1 MENHFFM
8 LFINSR
14 TTRDYYENCA
24 KRTTNLASI
33 NKTQMRS
40 TPIAF
45 PPLEEQNAIVE
56 KVNGLMSLCDQLE
69 KEIENKETTQMQ
81 WMQSCLREVFQV
93 ESTEEPFLPIAAE
106 PRERYGKE

>member
-1 MENHFFM
+1 M

-14 TTRDYYENCA
+14 VTRDYYESCA

-45 PPLEEQNAIVE
+45 PPLGEQTAIVE
-56 KVNGLMSLCDQLE
+56 KVNSLIALCDHLE
-69 KEIENKETTQMQ
+69 QEIENHQTAQEQ
-81 WMQSCLREVFQV
+81 WMQSCLREEV
-93 ESTEEPFLPIAAE
+93 
-106 PRERYGKE
+106 KN

>member
-1 MENHFFM
+1 M

-14 TTRDYYENCA
+14 VTRDYYERCA

-45 PPLEEQNAIVE
+45 PPIEEQKIIVE
-56 KVNGLMSLCDQLE
+56 KVNALMALCDKLE
-69 KEIENKETTQMQ
+69 QEIETHQTTQEH
-81 WMQSCLREVFQV
+81 WMQSCLRAVV
-93 ESTEEPFLPIAAE
+93 EA
-106 PRERYGKE
+106 